1 MPHTVVVHA
10 QPRVSVVV
18 PVRDDP
24 RLSACLA
31 ALARQSYPAE
41 LVELIVADNGGG
53 PDVRALVHGRPGV
66 RYVAEP
72 AGGSYTA
79 RNAAVLESTGEVLAF
94 TDADCLPE
102 PDWIEHAVRALADG
116 ADIVAGRVAVY
127 ARDAARPH
135 PVEAYELVHAFP
147 QETYVS
153 RHGASVTAN
162 MCTTRAA
169 FDTAGPFRSTLLSG
183 ADIEWAQR
191 ANRLG
196 LRTVYCAQA
205 VVRHPARDSYAALR
219 SKLRRVIAGR
229 HERNVLDGC
238 DAPAPWPAPRSLVP
252 PVGAV
257 GRARRAPQ
265 LPTVRARAAFLVGE
279 VYHRYVAAW
288 LATELAIRDRVR
300 RRRARAAAPAGSR

>member
-1 MPHTVVVHA
+1 MPHTEVVHA

-24 RLSACLA
+24 RLSACLE
-31 ALARQSYPAE
+31 ALSRQSYPAE
-41 LVELIVADNGGG
+41 LVEVIVADNGDD
-53 PDVRALVHGRPGV
+53 PAVRALVDAQPGV

-72 AGGSYTA
+72 EGGSYTA
-79 RNAAVLESTGEVLAF
+79 RNAAVLVSTGEVLAF

-102 PDWIEHAVRALADG
+102 PQWLTHAVRALADG
-116 ADIVAGRVAVY
+116 ADIVAGRVRVY

-153 RHGASVTAN
+153 RSGASVTAN

-169 FDTAGPFRSTLLSG
+169 FDAAGPFRSELLSG

-191 ANRLG
+191 ANGLG
-196 LRTVYCAQA
+196 LRTVYCAHA
-205 VVRHPARDSYAALR
+205 VVHHPARDSYAALR
-219 SKLRRVIAGR
+219 TKLRRVIAGR
-229 HERNVLDGC
+229 HERNVLDGH
-238 DAPAPWPAPRSLVP
+238 DAPPPWPAPRALVP
-252 PVGAV
+252 PLGAV
-257 GRARRAPQ
+257 RRARQAPQ
-265 LPTVRARAAFLVGE
+265 LPTARARAAFLVGE

-288 LATELAIRDRVR
+288 VATELAFRDRLR
-300 RRRARAAAPAGSR
+300 RRRARAAAPG

>member
-1 MPHTVVVHA
+1 MHA
-10 QPRVSVVV
+10 QPKVSVVV

-24 RLSACLA
+24 RLSSCLD
-31 ALARQSYPAE
+31 ALGRQSYPAE
-41 LVELIVADNGGG
+41 LVEVIVADNGDD
-53 PDVRALVHGRPGV
+53 PAVRALVDARPGV

-79 RNAAVLESTGEVLAF
+79 RNAAVLVSTGDVLAF
-94 TDADCLPE
+94 TDSDCLPE
-102 PDWIEHAVRALADG
+102 PGWLEQAVRGLADG
-116 ADIVAGRVAVY
+116 ADIVAGHVAVY

-147 QETYVS
+147 QQTYVS
-153 RHGASVTAN
+153 RSGASVTAN

-169 FDTAGPFRSTLLSG
+169 FDATGPFRSELRSG

-196 LRTVYCAQA
+196 LRTVYCADA
-205 VVRHPARDSYAALR
+205 VVHHPARDSYAALR
-219 SKLRRVIAGR
+219 TKLRRVIAGR
-229 HERNVLDGC
+229 HERDVLDGH
-238 DAPAPWPAPRSLVP
+238 DSPAPWPAARSLVP
-252 PVGAV
+252 PLGAV
-257 GRARRAPQ
+257 RRARRAPQ
-265 LPTVRARAAFLVGE
+265 LVSTRARAAFLVGE

-288 LATELAIRDRVR
+288 VAADLAARDRLR